1 MSEGLSQDDFRKLMQ
16 TPRASSNG
24 SATPHVSRFKAP
36 VPKTPQVINQ
46 REMRRDTGAVF
57 ARPEPVRKKRFERSE
72 KRDDDD
78 ESDENDESKPQKY
91 RDRAAER
98 RNEETAAAAEAE
110 APVQTME
117 DVLRNTLITQ
127 DSTLNAKE
135 AYEKSKYLGG
145 DVDHTH
151 LVKGLDFTLLERVR
165 TELESKRAQVDEIHR
180 EVEAENELDDC
191 LEKID
196 RGESIATNEEEL
208 AEDGSIITHT
218 AMARQIADLLSKSET
233 KAGGVNDLF
242 VPGRMAFVFELADE
256 VGHFRDA
263 FSIPTSVIRSKTD
276 GVSRLGQTG
285 WSEDMEAESTL
296 VINKVSQVMANA
308 RAAEKE
314 VAAKKAL
321 DKYTPAAAATYLPAV
336 SKPNPMVTIDC
347 DIFEDAGRDYQLDES
362 AIEKSTEVDENGK
375 LDYFKGLQPDGSDN
389 EDGQDKDVE
398 MEDVG
403 EEQVSA
409 LLSQATGRGALAASD
424 ISVPGSQPL
433 EDNNEEP
440 LTVPAKRRR
449 DYQTDEIDA
458 DANDMDMYGLSTSAL
473 PTSFDDR
480 QRTLAYDGT
489 SDDDENEGP
498 SVPTSLVDQGTHRN
512 KKAQLT
518 RWDFDNEEEWQKYKD
533 TVEIYSKSA
542 FQFGVKLGDGRKRNR
557 ERRGMNDKQK
567 LDRDYQQ
574 VKNLMDKKYGKP

>member
-1 MSEGLSQDDFRKLMQ
+1 MQ
-16 TPRASSNG
+16 TPRASSN
-24 SATPHVSRFKAP
+24 SSSTPHPSRFKTP
-36 VPKTPQVINQ
+36 VSKTP
-46 REMRRDTGAVF
+46 RDTGAVF
-57 ARPEPVRKKRFERSE
+57 ARPEPVRKKRNERSE
-72 KRDDDD
+72 KRYDDDDDD
-78 ESDENDESKPQKY
+78 EEGRSHQY

-98 RNEETAAAAEAE
+98 RNEETTADEAE

-117 DVLRNTLITQ
+117 DVLRSTLITQ
-127 DSTLNAKE
+127 DSTLDAKQ

-151 LVKGLDFTLLERVR
+151 LVKGLDFSLLERVR
-165 TELESKRAQVDEIHR
+165 TELETKRAQVDEIHR
-180 EVEAENELDDC
+180 EAEAENELDDC
-191 LEKID
+191 LDKID
-196 RGESIATNEEEL
+196 RGESIATNEEEI

-218 AMARQIADLLSKSET
+218 AMGRQIADLLSKTET
-233 KAGGVNDLF
+233 KSGGINELF

-256 VGHFRDA
+256 VGHYRDA
-263 FSIPTSVIRSKTD
+263 FSIPTSIIRSKTD
-276 GVSRLGQTG
+276 GVTRLGQTG

-296 VINKVSQVMANA
+296 VISKVSQVMANA
-308 RAAEKE
+308 RVVEKAIE
-314 VAAKKAL
+314 TKKAL
-321 DKYTPAAAATYLPAV
+321 AKSASSASAASTPAYLSAI

-362 AIEKSTEVDENGK
+362 TIEKSTEVDENGK
-375 LDYFKGLQPDGSDN
+375 LDYFKGFQPNGSDN
-389 EDGQDKDVE
+389 KDNQNEDVE
-398 MEDVG
+398 MKDVA

-409 LLSQATGRGALAASD
+409 LLSQATGRGALATPD
-424 ISVPGSQPL
+424 IPVAGSQPL
-433 EDNNEEP
+433 ENKNEEP
-440 LTVPAKRRR
+440 LEVPSKRRR
-449 DYQTDEIDA
+449 DYQADEVDA

-473 PTSFDDR
+473 PTSFEDR
-480 QRTLAYDGT
+480 QRTVAYDGT
-489 SDDDENEGP
+489 SDDDENEGT

-574 VKNLMDKKYGKP
+574 VKNLMDKKYGKS